1 MFIRSSVF
9 SDLNILSKLFQIEMM
24 DEILLWK
31 CFVFF
36 VCISKFFM
44 KFILVF
50 YEDLLKLYSVNLDI
64 KRDSL
69 LVIIDFLKDIY
80 KVVEK
85 SQEIVQLIIERVEEE
100 VIEEEVIIESEMDK
114 EDIVDVEEE
123 VVFIFYVILVYV
135 YECQMNNII
144 DFLVNFWN
152 YANKEDLFED
162 VIFERD
168 EEVKNL
174 MFKKL
179 FVDVSVDSRAT
190 EGEGLSLIRFYY
202 ERRIIENSDITDDLM

>member
-1 MFIRSSVF
+1 M
-9 SDLNILSKLFQIEMM
+9 EMM

-64 KRDSL
+64 KRDLL

-85 SQEIVQLIIERVEEE
+85 S
-100 VIEEEVIIESEMDK
+100 
-114 EDIVDVEEE
+114 
-123 VVFIFYVILVYV
+123 
-135 YECQMNNII
+135 
-144 DFLVNFWN
+144 
-152 YANKEDLFED
+152 
-162 VIFERD
+162 
-168 EEVKNL
+168 
-174 MFKKL
+174 
-179 FVDVSVDSRAT
+179 
-190 EGEGLSLIRFYY
+190 
-202 ERRIIENSDITDDLM
+202 

>member
-1 MFIRSSVF
+1 
-9 SDLNILSKLFQIEMM
+9 
-24 DEILLWK
+24 
-31 CFVFF
+31 
-36 VCISKFFM
+36 
-44 KFILVF
+44 
-50 YEDLLKLYSVNLDI
+50 
-64 KRDSL
+64 
-69 LVIIDFLKDIY
+69 
-80 KVVEK
+80 
-85 SQEIVQLIIERVEEE
+85 
-100 VIEEEVIIESEMDK
+100 MDK

-174 MFKKL
+174 VFKKL
-179 FVDVSVDSRAT
+179 FVDVSVDIRAI